1 MNVPFPIIRLG
12 EVYLNYAEALNEYYG
27 ESRQDEVLEYLNAIR
42 ERAGIPGY
50 EDSYSQEEMREMI
63 RHEKKNRALL

>member
-1 MNVPFPIIRLG
+1 MNIT
-12 EVYLNYAEALNEYYG
+12 G

-50 EDSYSQEEMREMI
+50 EDSYSQEEMREWYAM
-63 RHEKKNRALL
+63 REK